1 MSVQNIDV
9 ATAKQ
14 WLDKNEAILI
24 DVREPAEH
32 AAQKIPDAE
41 LHPVSSICCSGIPQT
56 DKKILIHCQK
66 GMRGSNACQKLM
78 AENESLE
85 VYNIEGGIE
94 AWQQAGFAVESSGKK
109 MLPLDRQVQLTIGL
123 SVLTFGLLGYF
134 ANPAFALGAAFF
146 GAGLTN
152 AGLTG
157 WCGLAKLMA
166 KMPWNR

>member
-1 MSVQNIDV
+1 MTVRHID
-9 ATAKQ
+9 AQTAKQ
-14 WLDKNEAILI
+14 WLDNNEAILI

-32 AAQKIPDAE
+32 AAQKISGAA
-41 LHPVSSICCSGIPQT
+41 LHPVGTICCSGIPQT

-66 GMRGSNACQKLM
+66 GLRGSNACQKLI
-78 AENESLE
+78 AENDSLE
-85 VYNIEGGIE
+85 VYNIEGGIQ
-94 AWQQAGFAVESSGKK
+94 AWRQAGLPVESSGKM

-123 SVLTFGLLGYF
+123 SVLIFGLLGYF
-134 ANPAFALGAAFF
+134 VNPVYALGAAFF

-166 KMPWNR
+166 KVPWNR

>member
-1 MSVQNIDV
+1 MTVQNIDV
-9 ATAKQ
+9 QTAKQ
-14 WLDKNEAILI
+14 WLDNNEAILI

-32 AAQKIPDAE
+32 AAQKIPNAA
-41 LHPVSSICCSGIPQT
+41 LHPVGSICCSGIPQT

-78 AENESLE
+78 AENEALE

-94 AWQQAGFAVESSGKK
+94 AWQQAGLPVESSGKK
-109 MLPLDRQVQLTIGL
+109 ILPLDRQVPLTIGL
-123 SVLTFGLLGYF
+123 SVLIFGLLGYF
-134 ANPAFALGAAFF
+134 VNPVFALGAAFF

-166 KMPWNR
+166 KMPWNH

>member
-1 MSVQNIDV
+1 MTIKHIDV
-9 ATAKQ
+9 STAKQ
-14 WLDKNEAILI
+14 WLDNDEAILI

-32 AAQKIPDAE
+32 AAQKIPDAA
-41 LHPVSSICCSGIPQT
+41 LHPVGSICCSGIPQT

-78 AENESLE
+78 AENGALE

-94 AWQQAGFAVESSGKK
+94 AWKQAGLPVESSGNKV
-109 MLPLDRQVQLTIGL
+109 LPLDRQVQLTIGL
-123 SVLTFGLLGYF
+123 SVLILGLLGYF
-134 ANPAFALGAAFF
+134 VDSVFALGTAFF

-166 KMPWNR
+166 KMPWNQ